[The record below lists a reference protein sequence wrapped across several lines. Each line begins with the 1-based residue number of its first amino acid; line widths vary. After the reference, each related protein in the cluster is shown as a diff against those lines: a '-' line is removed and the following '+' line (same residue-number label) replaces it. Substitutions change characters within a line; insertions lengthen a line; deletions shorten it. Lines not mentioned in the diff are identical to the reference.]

1 MARRLSPFPETRPP
15 TGRMR
20 TLDLMWAP
28 GDITSSRRTVI
39 AAVPGVIVLPC
50 FLAGCASEAPHAA
63 PIEPSTSS
71 AGGKQLDAAQ
81 VPVGSAVVVSGAKP
95 VVVAQ
100 PTAGT
105 FVAFS
110 ASCTHRGA
118 TVAADPGS
126 TTLVCPAHGSQF
138 DAATGQVLKGPA
150 TEPLA
155 SVPVTNTGG
164 VLTLG

>member
-1 MARRLSPFPETRPP
+1 
-15 TGRMR
+15 
-20 TLDLMWAP
+20 MWAP

-39 AAVPGVIVLPC
+39 TALPAVMVLPC
-50 FLAGCASEAPHAA
+50 FLAGCASEAP
-63 PIEPSTSS
+63 SS
-71 AGGKQLDAAQ
+71 APAEPAASGSSGSSSTAAADGQHLDAAQ
-81 VPVGSAVVVSGAKP
+81 VPVGSAIVVSGAKP

-110 ASCTHRGA
+110 ASCTHRGT
-118 TVAADPGS
+118 TVAAEPGS
-126 TTLVCPAHGSQF
+126 TTLLCPAHGSEF

-150 TEPLA
+150 TAPLA
-155 SVPVTNTGG
+155 SVPVTNADG

>member
-1 MARRLSPFPETRPP
+1 
-15 TGRMR
+15 
-20 TLDLMWAP
+20 MWAP
-28 GDITSSRRTVI
+28 GDVTSSRRTVI
-39 AAVPGVIVLPC
+39 TALPGVLVLPC
-50 FLAGCASEAPHAA
+50 FIAGCASGTP
-63 PIEPSTSS
+63 SS
-71 AGGKQLDAAQ
+71 APAEPASSDSPASSGSSAADGQHIDATK

-110 ASCTHRGA
+110 ASCTHRGT
-118 TVAADPGS
+118 TVAAEPGS
-126 TTLVCPAHGSQF
+126 TTLLCPAHGSEF

-150 TEPLA
+150 TAPLA
-155 SVPVTNTGG
+155 SVPVTNADG